1 MIISTGYYGGM
12 RSKTYV
18 NPVSVSISTPP
29 GIKLPTLSVLTPSRS
44 LLTDYKKGLV
54 DEKGYVIRYAYE
66 HQDLMRDETEAR
78 KTLLQKLAFIADG
91 KNEVTLM
98 CWEKDGDFCHRYI
111 AKDWLE
117 GKSWSDIINETVLD
131 SILQRKELI
140 IAGIGSRSMKDNAEA
155 HSLFRKTFNAFD
167 SLNSDDFHVILRSG
181 GAEGADSIAEH
192 SFSGEKQIILPWKGF
207 NGNHAGEII
216 YTDDKDAS
224 AMIGWYH
231 PAADK
236 LSQGARKCLERD
248 IWQLLGCPQDNP
260 RKKTDI
266 VICWIEPG
274 KTGGTAFTAGI
285 AKKLGIPVFN
295 IADNEE
301 LEKLRKLFGLLRDFC
316 SGNS

>member
-1 MIISTGYYGGM
+1 MKN
-12 RSKTYV
+12 RNYV
-18 NPVSVSISTPP
+18 NPVSVSISVP
-29 GIKLPTLSVLTPSRS
+29 GSIKLPTLSVLTPSRA
-44 LLTDYKKGLV
+44 LLSDYKKNLV
-54 DEKGYVIRYAYE
+54 DEKGYVIRYACE
-66 HQDLMRDETEAR
+66 HQNLMLDEAKAR
-78 KTLLQKLAFIADG
+78 ETLLQKLASIAGD
-91 KNEVTLM
+91 KDEVTLM

-117 GKSWSDIINETVLD
+117 GSSWQEIIDKTILD
-131 SILQRKELI
+131 SVAEKKELI
-140 IAGIGSRSMKDNAEA
+140 IAGIGSRSMKDNAA
-155 HSLFRKTFNAFD
+155 AQSLFRKTFNAFD

-207 NGNHAGEII
+207 NGNHVGEII

-224 AMIGWYH
+224 AMIDWYH
-231 PAADK
+231 SAADK

-266 VICWIEPG
+266 VICWIESG
-274 KTGGTAFTAGI
+274 KTGGTAFTAGL

-295 IADNEE
+295 IAEKEE
-301 LEKLRKLFGLLRDFC
+301 LEKLRKLFGILRKFFA
-316 SGNS
+316 